1 MDSILNVDDYTPGR
15 YARTKVL
22 QQAGFNVREASTGKE
37 ALRLIS
43 EHNPSLILLDVNLPD
58 MSGFEVCKQIKGDP
72 KTFATTVV
80 HISAT
85 NVQSHHQ
92 VEGLNC
98 GADSYLLE
106 PIDPSVLIATVKA
119 FFRARQAEEALRR
132 SNEALEQF
140 GFRVAHDLIE
150 PLRTMTTYTELIAR
164 SMGPNIDEGTARN
177 LQFVIDAGRR
187 MKAFI
192 DGLLENA
199 HATHASSLHTK
210 LDCEKIFLRVLENLK
225 TSIATSGAVITHD
238 RLPEI
243 SADLAL
249 EQVFQNLIS
258 NAIKYRR
265 PEVKPEIHVTART
278 SSEEW
283 VFSVRDNGIGI
294 DPADKD
300 HIFQMFHRGHGKEIP
315 GSGIG
320 LALTSKI
327 IEDCGGSIWVVSD
340 PGMGSTFYFTL
351 PRIPPRRD

>member
-22 QQAGFNVREASTGKE
+22 QQAGFNVREAGTGKE
-37 ALRLIS
+37 ALRLAF
-43 EHNPSLILLDVNLPD
+43 EYNPSLILLDVNLPD
-58 MSGFEVCKQIKGDP
+58 MSGFDVCKQLKSDP
-72 KTFATTVV
+72 KMFATTIV

-85 NVQSHHQ
+85 NVQSHQQ
-92 VEGLNC
+92 VEGLNS

-106 PIDPSVLIATVKA
+106 PIDPSVLIATVRA

-140 GFRVAHDLIE
+140 GYRVAHDLSE

-164 SMGPNIDEGTARN
+164 SLGPNVDESTAKN
-177 LQFVIDAGRR
+177 LHFVIDAGKR
-187 MKAFI
+187 MKVFI

-199 HATHASSLHTK
+199 QASHATSQNQK
-210 LDCEKIFLRVLENLK
+210 LDCEKVLAWVLENLK
-225 TSIATSGAVITHD
+225 TSIANSGAVITHD

-243 SADLAL
+243 SSDLGL

-258 NAIKYRR
+258 NAIKYGR
-265 PEVKPEIHVTART
+265 PGVMPEIHVSART

-294 DPADKD
+294 EPADKD

-327 IEDCGGSIWVVSD
+327 VEDCGGSIWAVSD
-340 PGMGSTFYFTL
+340 PGVGSTFYFTV
-351 PRIPPRRD
+351 PRVPPRRV